1 MKLSSILNLSMQLY
15 SQGSPQHRNTCVLLG
30 LLAEKLSGPSSIAIL
45 TETTLNYLIKNLVS
59 AKAFH
64 QNFPLTLIGIKYL

>member
-45 TETTLNYLIKNLVS
+45 TDTTLNYLIKNLVS
-59 AKAFH
+59 TNFVDGSILPLGLSR
-64 QNFPLTLIGIKYL
+64 QN

>member
-1 MKLSSILNLSMQLY
+1 MKLSSILNLSMQVY

-59 AKAFH
+59 
-64 QNFPLTLIGIKYL
+64 PS